1 MALESS
7 DLKEF
12 KYCESRLRELY
23 ELGLSGCRDEF
34 FAYRVLYSA
43 CTRAKTDLNMFIAS
57 LTPQQK
63 QQVFIKQALDVHTAI
78 STDNYHKF
86 FVLYMNA
93 HNMGSY
99 ILDHIAEAERVK
111 ALTIMTKAYQQLPI
125 PFITSELAFDTA
137 TEAVNFLHECD
148 AAIFM
153 SSSKS
158 TNGTTS
164 GPGSLLSRVGGVA
177 SFVDVPDEA
186 KLLDCRQVQSNLKAL
201 LDSKFR
207 QLKIKDAI

>member
-1 MALESS
+1 MALESG

-23 ELGLSGCRDEF
+23 ELGLPGCRDEF
-34 FAYRVLYSA
+34 FAYRVLYFTCA
-43 CTRAKTDLNMFIAS
+43 RTKTDLNMFIAS